1 MNGYRDVIGD
11 DTADR
16 ETRLDAGK
24 AASQLLQSLGR
35 HEEMYQLTSILGQ
48 IRMQ

>member
-1 MNGYRDVIGD
+1 MNGYKDVVGD
-11 DTADR
+11 ETADQ

-35 HEEMYQLTSILGQ
+35 HEEMYQLNSILSQ